1 MRRGDIVGVPIGGG
15 CVEGMSEE
23 GGMRWS
29 LVGVCSIG
37 EREIDNRGFDMC
49 VGVV

>member
-15 CVEGMSEE
+15 CVEGMSEG

-29 LVGVCSIG
+29 LVGVCSNWKLLIG
-37 EREIDNRGFDMC
+37 LF
-49 VGVV
+49 